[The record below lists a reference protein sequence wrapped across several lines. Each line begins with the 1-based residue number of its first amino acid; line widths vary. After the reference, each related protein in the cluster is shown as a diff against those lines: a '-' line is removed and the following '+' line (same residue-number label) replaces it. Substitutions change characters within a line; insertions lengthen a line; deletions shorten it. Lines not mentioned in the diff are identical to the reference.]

1 MTEKKAI
8 ATRDSYGK
16 ALKELGDIN
25 PRVVVLDADLSGSTK
40 SGVFAKAHPERF
52 FNCGIAE
59 SNMMSIAAGLAA
71 SGLIPF
77 ASTFAMFAAGRPYEQ
92 IRNSIGYPHLNVK
105 IVASHGGVSVGEDG
119 ASHQCNE
126 DFALMRE
133 IPGMT
138 VICPADDVETRAAV
152 KAIAEHDGPVFMR
165 TGRSAVP
172 VVLPEDYHFEI
183 GKAVILREGTDVT
196 IAAVGLCVGAALEA
210 ADKLA
215 EEGISAE
222 VINVSTIKPL
232 DEEKILQ
239 SVKKTGRIVTAE
251 EHSIIGGL
259 GSAVAECLCENY
271 PAPLFRIGIR
281 DVFGQSGT
289 MKELLHLYKLDGE
302 GIFEQVKTFLNK

>member
-25 PRVVVLDADLSGSTK
+25 PKVVVLDADLSGSTK

-59 SNMMSIAAGLAA
+59 ANMMSIAAGLAA

-152 KAIAEHDGPVFMR
+152 KAIAEYDGPVFMR

>member
-77 ASTFAMFAAGRPYEQ
+77 ASSFAMFAAGRPYEQ

-152 KAIAEHDGPVFMR
+152 KAIAEYDGPVFMR

>member
-77 ASTFAMFAAGRPYEQ
+77 ASSFAMFAAGRPYEQ

-152 KAIAEHDGPVFMR
+152 KAIAEYDGPVFMR
-165 TGRSAVP
+165 TGRSPVP

>member
-232 DEEKILQ
+232 DEETILQ